1 MQAQSLQS
9 RLIEAIRE
17 SGLSPADLARA
28 AKTTTATVSNW
39 TGGKVRAEHAKAE
52 VLFRIADALNVD
64 PRWLLDGDRS
74 SVREPSPAYGHSVDA
89 PYLREAILLV
99 QTVIQDMRS
108 QPSPEAQSM
117 AIMTALE
124 MLSDGASSDIVKR
137 FTLRLLQAVMGLAD
151 SAR

>member
-1 MQAQSLQS
+1 MQAQSLQT

-64 PRWLLDGDRS
+64 PRWLLDGDGR
-74 SVREPSPAYGHSVDA
+74 SVRETMQPYGHLQESTH
-89 PYLREAILLV
+89 LRDAILLT
-99 QTVIQDMRS
+99 QTIIQDMR
-108 QPSPEAQSM
+108 QKPSPEVQVM
-117 AIMTALE
+117 AIMTAVE
-124 MLSDGASSDIVKR
+124 MLAEGASNDIVKR
-137 FTLRLLQAVMGLAD
+137 FTLRLLQASMGSTD
-151 SAR
+151 STR